1 MNAGTTSHA
10 DPRKE
15 SPGENPRIQ
24 GLREIAA
31 TGQWAKIDGSPVGP
45 YSAIHAV
52 GLYDSLTSPT
62 REAYARLK
70 VDVMIELAFTKV
82 VHKPGRGARRR

>member
-1 MNAGTTSHA
+1 MSA
-10 DPRKE
+10 DAAPCEGSSQVRL
-15 SPGENPRIQ
+15 ENPRIQ
-24 GLREIAA
+24 ELRRIVA
-31 TGQWAKIDGSPVGP
+31 TGQWTKIDGSPVGP
-45 YSAIHAV
+45 YAAIHAV

-82 VHKPGRGARRR
+82 LHKPSRAMRR